1 MSHVYAPLEQ
11 RQLLA
16 NAALVIA
23 ATGVVVQSTLISHF
37 PAYATYMPHVKMA
50 FEAALVGGL
59 ADWFAVTAIF
69 RRPLNLPIPHTA
81 IIPTNQERIAA
92 TIGVRWWVV

>member
-1 MSHVYAPLEQ
+1 MKPVYAPLEQ

-23 ATGVVVQSTLISHF
+23 ATGVAVQSTLVSHF

-50 FEAALVGGL
+50 FEAALVGGGWFGRL
-59 ADWFAVTAIF
+59 VCRHRDFSPPLKFADTSYSDYSF
-69 RRPLNLPIPHTA
+69 
-81 IIPTNQERIAA
+81 
-92 TIGVRWWVV
+92 

>member
-1 MSHVYAPLEQ
+1 MSQIYPSLEK
-11 RQLLA
+11 RQLMA
-16 NAALVIA
+16 NVALCVA
-23 ATGVVVQSTLISHF
+23 GVGVAVQSSLVNAF

>member
-23 ATGVVVQSTLISHF
+23 ATGVAVQCKR
-37 PAYATYMPHVKMA
+37 PAASSFCY
-50 FEAALVGGL
+50 FLVH
-59 ADWFAVTAIF
+59 A
-69 RRPLNLPIPHTA
+69 
-81 IIPTNQERIAA
+81 
-92 TIGVRWWVV
+92 